1 MNKDTTVKIAL
12 GVVIVAFLAAVMVL
26 TYMRITGSKEDPIL
40 LSETDRATVM
50 TATLP
55 GPGTTMS
62 DAERDA
68 LQSAVLPQEAKPV
81 VLSPDERRALIE
93 VSEQ

>member
-1 MNKDTTVKIAL
+1 
-12 GVVIVAFLAAVMVL
+12 
-26 TYMRITGSKEDPIL
+26 
-40 LSETDRATVM
+40 
-50 TATLP
+50 
-55 GPGTTMS
+55 
-62 DAERDA
+62 